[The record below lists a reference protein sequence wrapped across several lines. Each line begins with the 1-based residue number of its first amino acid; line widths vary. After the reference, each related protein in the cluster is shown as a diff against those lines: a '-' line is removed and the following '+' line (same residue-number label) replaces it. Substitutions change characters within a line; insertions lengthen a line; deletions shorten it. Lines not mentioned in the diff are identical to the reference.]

1 MNGYYNHPQL
11 AQKYPRI
18 VRRGWTESTLRR
30 WFSDGIIDAMPEPG
44 SARLLYSEADLV
56 SLLNHYPRKQKL

>member
-1 MNGYYNHPQL
+1 MNGYYTHCQL

-18 VRRGWTESTLRR
+18 TRRGWTESTLRR
-30 WFSDGIIDAMPEPG
+30 WFHDGIVDAIPEPG

-56 SLLNHYPRKQKL
+56 SLLNYSPQNPEP